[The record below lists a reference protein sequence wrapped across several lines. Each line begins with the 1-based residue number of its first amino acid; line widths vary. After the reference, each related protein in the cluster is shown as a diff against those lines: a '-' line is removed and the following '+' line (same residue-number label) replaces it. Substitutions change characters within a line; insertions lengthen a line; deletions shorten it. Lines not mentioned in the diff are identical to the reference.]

1 MNWFTWTPLELWA
14 NIFTIACIVLAGRN
28 SIHTW
33 WTGLV
38 GCVLY
43 GIMFYNV
50 QLYADATLQVFF
62 FATGVIGWLAWKSK
76 PVLKRTNPSFIAGET
91 GKQYHELQ
99 ELPIGKAN
107 KEYMVV
113 AVGTAVAVAI
123 AYGWLLHT
131 FTNAYAP
138 WIDSTVLA
146 FSVVA
151 QLLLMSRSIQTWQVW
166 LLVNTLSVPLF
177 WSRELYL
184 TSVLY
189 GFFWI
194 NAAVSYFNWKKLM
207 EKQT

>member
-1 MNWFTWTPLELWA
+1 MNWFTWTPLELGA

-43 GIMFYNV
+43 GIMFFNV

-62 FATGVIGWLAWKSK
+62 FITGVLGW
-76 PVLKRTNPSFIAGET
+76 
-91 GKQYHELQ
+91 KQWNNKKEAVP
-99 ELPIGKAN
+99 LPINKADSN
-107 KEYMVV
+107 YMLSAVGISLVV
-113 AVGTAVAVAI
+113 AAG
-123 AYGWLLHT
+123 YGWLLHT

-151 QLLLMSRSIQTWQVW
+151 QLLLMSRSIQNWQVW
-166 LLVNTLSVPLF
+166 VLVNTLSVPLF

-189 GFFWI
+189 GFFWV
-194 NAAVSYFNWKKLM
+194 NAVVSYFNWKKLM
-207 EKQT
+207 EKQ

>member
-1 MNWFTWTPLELWA
+1 MNWFTWTPLEFWA

-38 GCVLY
+38 GCVLF
-43 GIMFYNV
+43 GFMFYSV
-50 QLYADATLQVFF
+50 QLYADATLQLFF
-62 FATGVIGWLAWKSK
+62 FATGVIGWIAWSK
-76 PVLKRTNPSFIAGET
+76 GEYFDK
-91 GKQYHELQ
+91 GLQ
-99 ELPIGKAN
+99 INKAN

-113 AVGTAVAVAI
+113 AVGMAVVVAL

-189 GFFWI
+189 GFFWV

-207 EKQT
+207 EKQ

>member
-1 MNWFTWTPLELWA
+1 MIMNWFTWTPLELWA
-14 NIFTIACIVLAGRN
+14 NVFTIACIVLAGRN

-38 GCVLY
+38 GCVLF

-50 QLYADATLQVFF
+50 QLYADVTLQIFF
-62 FATGVIGWLAWKSK
+62 FVTGILGWIGW
-76 PVLKRTNPSFIAGET
+76 N
-91 GKQYHELQ
+91 
-99 ELPIGKAN
+99 AN
-107 KEYMVV
+107 KIIYKVDKPTPIINVNGKTFSIML
-113 AVGTAVAVAI
+113 GIAVAVALT
-123 AYGWLLHT
+123 YGWLLHT

-151 QLLLMSRSIQTWQVW
+151 QLLLMGRSIQTWKVW
-166 LLVNTLSVPLF
+166 LIVNTLSVPLF

-207 EKQT
+207 EKQ

>member
-38 GCVLY
+38 GCVLF

-50 QLYADATLQVFF
+50 QLYADATLQIFF
-62 FATGVIGWLAWKSK
+62 FATGIYGWMMWKTKGTSETKELEINKADRVWFIMAVISA
-76 PVLKRTNPSFIAGET
+76 
-91 GKQYHELQ
+91 Q
-99 ELPIGKAN
+99 
-107 KEYMVV
+107 VV
-113 AVGTAVAVAI
+113 ALT
-123 AYGWLLHT
+123 YGWILHS

-151 QLLLMSRSIQTWQVW
+151 QILLMSRSIETWKVW
-166 LLVNTLSVPLF
+166 LIVNTLSVPLF

-189 GFFWI
+189 GFFWV
-194 NAAVSYFNWKKLM
+194 NALVSYFNWKKLM
-207 EKQT
+207 EKQ